1 MNLINLIEFDVIGDE
16 RGNLVVLEGNKNI
29 PFDIKRIYYLYGMK
43 NDLPRGFHAH
53 KKLLQVAVCISGSC
67 KILMDNGVNKEV
79 VKLNSPKC
87 GLLIDKMQWHEM
99 FDFSDGCILMV
110 MASDYYDE
118 SDYIRDYK
126 AFLGDIK

>member
-16 RGNLVVLEGNKNI
+16 RGSLVVLEGNKNI

-53 KKLLQVAVCISGSC
+53 KNLLQVAVCISGSC
-67 KILMDNGVNKEV
+67 KILMDNGVNKEIV
-79 VKLNSPKC
+79 ELNSPRC

-99 FDFSDGCILMV
+99 FDFTDECVLMV
-110 MASDYYDE
+110 IASDYYDE
-118 SDYIRDYK
+118 SDYIRDYQE
-126 AFLGDIK
+126 FIENVI